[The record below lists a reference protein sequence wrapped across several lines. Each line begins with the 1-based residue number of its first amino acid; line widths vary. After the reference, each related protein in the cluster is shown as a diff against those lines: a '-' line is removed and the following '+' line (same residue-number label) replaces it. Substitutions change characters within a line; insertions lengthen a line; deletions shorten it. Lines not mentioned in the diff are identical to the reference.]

1 MGLSNGNL
9 MLLLAARHASRSEFK
24 HVVTLGKMAF
34 LPTKSFLSII
44 LRFINTSDNAE
55 QLFSRVNGDGSIF
68 ISQYLHATNVDEIDA
83 SPYEGASII
92 HDMNYP
98 IPGEYHQQYDFL
110 YDGGTTEHIFD
121 IRQVFANINDLV
133 KPGGCVAVT
142 VPANNHL
149 GHGFYQFSP
158 ELYYRYFSPMN
169 GYIQTA
175 VFVCEAYLPIPRFWH
190 VKDPAI
196 LKKRIEIQSSEQ
208 LNLLCIALKGNHVA
222 EISIPQQSDY
232 AYRWDKSEKEGI
244 SSSIASTS
252 APPSASPSTHPTV
265 SSKRYHDVLSVP
277 RRLVRKLISKK
288 TCLASCSP
296 SLASSSGDLR
306 STTWDPISKK
316 TSSMHNGIEELS
328 LDAFFS
334 FISTN

>member
-1 MGLSNGNL
+1 

-158 ELYYRYFSPMN
+158 ELYYR
-169 GYIQTA
+169 
-175 VFVCEAYLPIPRFWH
+175 
-190 VKDPAI
+190 
-196 LKKRIEIQSSEQ
+196 
-208 LNLLCIALKGNHVA
+208 
-222 EISIPQQSDY
+222 
-232 AYRWDKSEKEGI
+232 
-244 SSSIASTS
+244 
-252 APPSASPSTHPTV
+252 
-265 SSKRYHDVLSVP
+265 
-277 RRLVRKLISKK
+277 
-288 TCLASCSP
+288 
-296 SLASSSGDLR
+296 
-306 STTWDPISKK
+306 
-316 TSSMHNGIEELS
+316 
-328 LDAFFS
+328 
-334 FISTN
+334 